1 MFERQWSSVDF
12 NSSMNVEIA
21 SCLFLGYEKN
31 SLGGLWSNCIRSAC
45 LALIGLSLVPMAQSQ
60 VCC

>member
-1 MFERQWSSVDF
+1 MVGRQWSSVDF

-31 SLGGLWSNCIRSAC
+31 SLGGDYGVAVLEV
-45 LALIGLSLVPMAQSQ
+45 LALHLLD
-60 VCC
+60 